1 MSDKNIE
8 KLLRASKPV
17 VKDDPTFIL
26 RALRNMESVEG
37 IKEEVDRQ
45 RRHGRAAV
53 LAALGIG
60 MIAGLFIAAAAFLFP
75 EAVKALSQPLRDALE
90 TIPYSWKLFVLTI
103 AILAVTLGLVVPTG
117 LKGHHSQTL
126 YTFGKPVDD

>member
-1 MSDKNIE
+1 MIDKNIE
-8 KLLRASKPV
+8 YLLRNSKPM
-17 VKDDPTFIL
+17 VKDDPAFIL

-60 MIAGLFIAAAAFLFP
+60 MIAGLFIAATAAFFP
-75 EAVKALSQPLRDALE
+75 GATEALSQTLEDALD

-103 AILAVTLGLVVPTG
+103 AILAVTLSLVVPPG
-117 LKGHHSQTL
+117 RKGHHSQTL
-126 YTFGKPVDD
+126 YTFGKPADD